1 MKRTFTFLL
10 SLLLTWFTVSAQQ
23 AELHKTVAGRY
34 KSLNSFSAT
43 VKLTR
48 HNVALTNDI
57 VTKGQYYWKRPNS
70 QSMVFADTKEM
81 LLAVGNSYTMVKG
94 GKQRTIKA
102 KGMGNNPFEILS
114 DIYTHLQSADSN
126 GSLTTQ
132 ANVSV
137 TKQGASYLLTVTP
150 KTTDA
155 KARRRLMF
163 TSLVITVDAKTGNMS
178 RLLIHERGGNYSQYD
193 FSGYALNANINSKM
207 FTTQALK

>member
-81 LLAVGNSYTMVKG
+81 LLAIGDNYTMVKG
-94 GKQRTIKA
+94 NKQRTIKA
-102 KGMGNNPFEILS
+102 KSMGNNPFEILS
-114 DIYTHLQSADSN
+114 EIYVNLQSADKN
-126 GSLTTQ
+126 GTLTTQ

-137 TKQGASYLLTVTP
+137 SKQGASYLLTVTP
-150 KTTDA
+150 NAKDA
-155 KARRRLMF
+155 KAKRRLMY
-163 TSLVITVDAKTGNMS
+163 TSFIITIDARTGNMS

-193 FSGYALNANINSKM
+193 FSGYAFNVNISSRM
-207 FTTQALK
+207 FCTQAVK